1 MLGWPEESRVRADRL
16 SGYCEAMAAAAI
28 NTALVACWLLLT
40 GGAIAAIASAAVL
53 DRLERCRAQ
62 QIVS

>member
-1 MLGWPEESRVRADRL
+1 MLGWPEESRVEADSL
-16 SGYCEAMAAAAI
+16 SDYYEAMAATAI

-40 GGAIAAIASAAVL
+40 WGAIAAIANATVL
-53 DRLERCRAQ
+53 DRLERYRAQ